1 MPRMVFTVRLL
12 CLSLLL
18 ILMLFF
24 FFFKSFVQC
33 IGVAQ
38 LDFGFLSEEIVP
50 YEGRDLVCSGR
61 Q

>member
-1 MPRMVFTVRLL
+1 MPQPLTHFDA
-12 CLSLLL
+12 
-18 ILMLFF
+18 FF